1 MPKFPAKLVFTDT
14 EIKPL
19 ECLVLPIG
27 ESRRKTVGNFLPRLA
42 RLGGYLNRT
51 RDMPPDNIALGRG
64 MARLTDI
71 HIGYCLAKDVGN

>member
-1 MPKFPAKLVFTDT
+1 MRKQMPEFPAKLVFTDT

-19 ECLVLPIG
+19 ECLVLLIW
-27 ESRRKTVGNFLPRLA
+27 ESRRKTVGNFLPRH
-42 RLGGYLNRT
+42 LNRT
-51 RDMPPDNIALGRG
+51 RDMPPDNIALGCG